1 MEAEDHRVLASP
13 VDRDVNCLGGG
24 ECNGHTC
31 PRRCLPMV
39 VGLNTP
45 KSLYL
50 YVLYKVNHNR
60 WEKFCIR
67 DKRVETND
75 ALRHPANAEGWKH
88 FDSEFPDFASDPRNV
103 LGLALDGLNSFGQM
117 STSYS
122 MWPVVLLPYNLPP

>member
-50 YVLYKVNHNR
+50 YVL
-60 WEKFCIR
+60 